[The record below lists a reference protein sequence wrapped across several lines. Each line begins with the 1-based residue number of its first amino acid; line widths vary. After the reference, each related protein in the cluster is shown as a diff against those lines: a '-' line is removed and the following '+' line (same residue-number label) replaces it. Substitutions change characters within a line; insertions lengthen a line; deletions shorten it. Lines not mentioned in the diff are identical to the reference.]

1 MRKATKTPM
10 TTLEKLKAQGT
21 QMGETVDAMLSVFKE
36 KAAVGKSSH
45 ELSPDRW
52 GNLKSIGSQLSDA
65 TEIELFSQQTRRYH
79 HKRII
84 LCCGDSSQQQLL
96 KGL

>member
-45 ELSPDRW
+45 ELSPGILPPVRW

-65 TEIELFSQQTRRYH
+65 TEIELFTQQTRR
-79 HKRII
+79 
-84 LCCGDSSQQQLL
+84 QQQLL